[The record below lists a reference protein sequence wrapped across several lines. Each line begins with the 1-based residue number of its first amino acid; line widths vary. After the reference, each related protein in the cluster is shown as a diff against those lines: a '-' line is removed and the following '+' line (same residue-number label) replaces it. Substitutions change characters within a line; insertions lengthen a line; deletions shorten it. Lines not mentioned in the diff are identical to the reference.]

1 MITDT
6 FVVFD
11 HPFQTVNIV
20 SHVFLPNDTSSES
33 IAAEYASAQKK
44 IAALA
49 AKINA
54 TEPLPLPVQQP
65 IPKER
70 AEAVSNI
77 GKEGYKAHVRK
88 MRDHIIKG
96 DIIQAVPSQR
106 LARPTAL
113 HPFNA
118 YRYASLPFYYI
129 ISQAGIRYLRQI
141 NPSPYMFYL
150 NCGEGL
156 QLVGASPECLCK
168 VDKSLVTN
176 HAIAGTI
183 MRGKTPAGA
192 IHFCFVVYQLR

>member
-1 MITDT
+1 MLPQSYAEWITGGAIGYVAYDCIRYFEPKTLRELKDPLGIPESFFMITDA

-33 IAAEYASAQKK
+33 IAAEYASAEKK

-118 YRYASLPFYYI
+118 YRYADLLP
-129 ISQAGIRYLRQI
+129 
-141 NPSPYMFYL
+141 
-150 NCGEGL
+150 C
-156 QLVGASPECLCK
+156 
-168 VDKSLVTN
+168 
-176 HAIAGTI
+176 
-183 MRGKTPAGA
+183 
-192 IHFCFVVYQLR
+192 